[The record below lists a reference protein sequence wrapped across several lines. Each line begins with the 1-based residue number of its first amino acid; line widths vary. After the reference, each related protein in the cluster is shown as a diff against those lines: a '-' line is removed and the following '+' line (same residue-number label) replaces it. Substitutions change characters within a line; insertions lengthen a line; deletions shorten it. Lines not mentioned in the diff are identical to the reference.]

1 MMHKVLYV
9 LAERF
14 SQVQLET
21 YLCKQHSPGTWK
33 DKLHFYDFGYA
44 NTFRNQKVFK
54 SIATGNVRD
63 EKYKFESGRTSS
75 MSEQIQT
82 KQFLLSSKVSNSHQ
96 MPTYHTNTTGIN

>member
-21 YLCKQHSPGTWK
+21 YLCKQHSSATWK

-75 MSEQIQT
+75 MSE
-82 KQFLLSSKVSNSHQ
+82 
-96 MPTYHTNTTGIN
+96 